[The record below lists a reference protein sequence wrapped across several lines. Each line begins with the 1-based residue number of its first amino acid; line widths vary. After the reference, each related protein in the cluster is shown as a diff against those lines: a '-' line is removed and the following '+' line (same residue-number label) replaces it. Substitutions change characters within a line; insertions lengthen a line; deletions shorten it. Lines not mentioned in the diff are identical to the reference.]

1 MGALMA
7 RGRFPRAGA
16 GLAIAFAFALAGEVA
31 AAQTLR
37 YVALVD
43 GGTQAG
49 HQVVVEGDDGV
60 TRSEFIFKDNGRGP
74 ELKEEFTLNPDG
86 TFRSYRVTG
95 TSTFGAPVDETF
107 TLADGVARWT
117 STSDRGEQPVG
128 PGAQYSPLGGSPAAT
143 SVSLAALA
151 KRPDGR
157 LPLIPSGVLSAR
169 KVAEAE
175 VRKGGDRRTVQLLAI
190 TGVGFSPSFAW
201 ATDEARP
208 RLFAYIYPGFVQ
220 MIEEGWESNADA
232 LEEVQKRAESEAL
245 VAMHGRLAHRLP
257 GSTLIRNARLFD
269 SEHARLG
276 EASDVRLRDGRI
288 DSVVPAG
295 TDADAADHVIDA
307 GGRVLLPGLFDMHA
321 HVSRWSGGLQLA
333 AGVTSLRDMGNDNAT
348 LQQVIAEARDGT
360 LVMPRIVPA
369 GFLEG
374 ESAQSARNGFVV
386 ADLEG
391 AKKAIDW
398 YADHGYRQLKVYNS
412 FPKQILADTVAHAH
426 ARGLRVSGH
435 VPVFLR
441 AQDALDAGFDE
452 LNHINQIMLN
462 FMVRPDT
469 DTRTLERFYLPARET
484 ADLDL
489 DSKPVQDF
497 IALLAEK
504 QIVIDPTL
512 ATFEFLHQRE
522 GQITPI
528 FAGVEDHLPPD
539 VQRSRRAAE
548 MDIPDDATGARY
560 RESFDRMVE
569 FVGRAWR
576 AGVPVVAGTDEVP
589 GFTLH
594 HELALYVRAGLS
606 PAQALQ
612 VATWNGAKYSGV
624 LDTLGSITPGKVADL
639 VLVDGDPTADIGDI
653 RKAAT
658 VIQGDVAYYPAE
670 IHAEL
675 GVRPFAQPLRAV
687 PGTTK

>member
-1 MGALMA
+1 MA
-7 RGRFPRAGA
+7 RGTFPRLGA
-16 GLAIAFAFALAGEVA
+16 GLAFAFAIA
-31 AAQTLR
+31 AAGAAGAADGLR
-37 YVALVD
+37 YVVLVE
-43 GGTQAG
+43 GGKRAG
-49 HQVVVEGDDGV
+49 YQVVAEGDDGV
-60 TRSEFIFKDNGRGP
+60 TRTEFVFKDNGRGP
-74 ELKEEFTLNPDG
+74 ELREEFSLNPDG
-86 TFRSYRVTG
+86 TFRRYRVIG
-95 TSTFGAPVDETF
+95 TSTFGAPVDEAF

-117 STSDRGEQPVG
+117 STSDRGEQRVEA
-128 PGAQYSPLGGSPAAT
+128 GAQYSPLGGSPAAA

-151 KRPDGR
+151 ARPDGR
-157 LPLIPSGVLSAR
+157 LPLIPSGVLGAR
-169 KVAEAE
+169 KVAEAQ
-175 VRKGGDRRTVQLLAI
+175 VRKGGDRRSVQLLAI
-190 TGVGFSPSFAW
+190 TGIGFAPSFAW

-208 RLFAYIYPGFVQ
+208 RLFAYIHPGFVQ
-220 MIEEGWESNADA
+220 MIEEGWEANADA

-257 GSTLIRNARLFD
+257 GTTLVRNARVFD

-288 DSVVPAG
+288 ESVVPAG

-333 AGVTSLRDMGNDNAT
+333 AGVTSVRDMGNDNGT
-348 LQQVIAEARDGT
+348 VQQIIAEAADGT
-360 LVMPRIVPA
+360 LLMPRIVPA

-374 ESAQSARNGFVV
+374 ESEQSARIGFVV
-386 ADLEG
+386 ADLD
-391 AKKAIDW
+391 AATRAVDW

-412 FPKQILADTVAHAH
+412 FPKEILAETVARAH

-452 LNHINQIMLN
+452 LNHINQIVLN
-462 FMVRPDT
+462 FLVKPDT
-469 DTRTLERFYLPARET
+469 DTRTLERFYLPAREA

-528 FAGVEDHLPPD
+528 FAGIEDHLPPD

-548 MDIPDDATGARY
+548 MDIPDDATWARY
-560 RESFDRMVE
+560 RASFERMVE

-612 VATWNGAKYSGV
+612 VATWNGARYSGV

-639 VLVDGDPTADIGDI
+639 VLVDGDPTVDIGDI
-653 RKAAT
+653 RKVAT
-658 VIQGDVAYYPAE
+658 VIRGDVAYYPAE

-675 GVRPFAQPLRAV
+675 GVRPFARPLRAV
-687 PGTTK
+687 PGAVR